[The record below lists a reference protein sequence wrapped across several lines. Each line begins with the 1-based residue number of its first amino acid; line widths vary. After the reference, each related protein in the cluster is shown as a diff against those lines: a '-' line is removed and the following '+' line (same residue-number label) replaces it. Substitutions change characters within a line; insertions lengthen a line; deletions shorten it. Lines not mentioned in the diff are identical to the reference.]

1 MSKIKYKRFLFV
13 DSEKVSRDDGNL
25 DTMRFRLDVNNDNIN
40 NVYAMNL
47 ESFIVPSTFIL
58 FDEQD
63 VADGND
69 PDCNKIIIKPTIY
82 KPIVI
87 SSAFHD
93 EACNDVTNSIQKHN
107 INIDIS
113 VPWYHIDDT
122 NRTII
127 VKKTKTISLDNTQN
141 IYPNTEL
148 NNYYNILVIHC
159 KLAESFLEQE
169 LIVFLL
175 KPLTFLALVK
185 SVPPNTR
192 SPAMNI
198 SMSVL
203 ETNIETFENDKS
215 EENAENILDSMYA
228 ILNQITKEKKTAMTQ
243 NSNRE
248 VVDLFTLTLKKGVYT
263 KKSLLYEINAQQ
275 MLIKDPIMRNVCF
288 EVVDDGTSI
297 PYLQLNVNDRDCD
310 GDVDD
315 DDTAAGPL
323 LNDDT
328 TIQLVNNK
336 HELQSLRK
344 RFIRF
349 EFKELSTETIHQM
362 KVPIP
367 EKSNNLR
374 LEREVMN
381 REYFFLNTDTQSLEG
396 DTTLPFRKQ
405 IEMTINDINNA
416 TFFERVP
423 WATTDFEFTVDIVAT
438 EVLDDIEIAFVGNY
452 NIDEVE
458 QHIQEGI
465 RPLKDLSFS
474 IDRNTLKSSF
484 TLRED
489 TEYIHDIELKL
500 GSKVAKLLGYKKLSS
515 NFFCDICNPLRES
528 QSGFNAIK
536 HKYLYLCAIA
546 NTNTSRINTIMNVY
560 NNENNDLTKILGI
573 IYLPEGPYGLNM
585 MQHATLVGNNRVL
598 FKNKVDITTIDISLR
613 TPEGTLVRL
622 NGQQIFFVLSFEVN
636 E

>member
-13 DSEKVSRDDGNL
+13 DSEKVSRTDGSL
-25 DTMRFRLDVNNDNIN
+25 DTMQFKLDVNNDNIN

-87 SSAFHD
+87 NSAFHD
-93 EACNDVTNSIQKHN
+93 EACNDVTNSIQEHN

-148 NNYYNILVIHC
+148 NNYYKILVIHC

-297 PYLQLNVNDRDCD
+297 PYLQLNVNGRDCD
-310 GDVDD
+310 G
-315 DDTAAGPL
+315 
-323 LNDDT
+323 DDT

-349 EFKELSTETIHQM
+349 EFKELSTESTHQM

-367 EKSNNLR
+367 EKSNDLR

-381 REYFFLNTDTQSLEG
+381 RKYFFLNTNTQSLEG

-405 IEMTINDINNA
+405 IEMTINDINNT

-452 NIDEVE
+452 NIDDVE

-500 GSKVAKLLGYKKLSS
+500 GSKVAKLLGYNKLSS
-515 NFFCDICNPLRES
+515 NFFCDICNPLHES

>member
-1 MSKIKYKRFLFV
+1 M
-13 DSEKVSRDDGNL
+13 
-25 DTMRFRLDVNNDNIN
+25 
-40 NVYAMNL
+40 
-47 ESFIVPSTFIL
+47 
-58 FDEQD
+58 
-63 VADGND
+63 
-69 PDCNKIIIKPTIY
+69 
-82 KPIVI
+82 
-87 SSAFHD
+87 
-93 EACNDVTNSIQKHN
+93 
-107 INIDIS
+107 
-113 VPWYHIDDT
+113 
-122 NRTII
+122 
-127 VKKTKTISLDNTQN
+127 
-141 IYPNTEL
+141 

-349 EFKELSTETIHQM
+349 EFKELSTESTHQM

-367 EKSNNLR
+367 EKSNDLR

-405 IEMTINDINNA
+405 IEMTINDITNT

-458 QHIQEGI
+458 QHIQDGI

-484 TLRED
+484 TLNKN
-489 TEYIHDIELKL
+489 TEYIHDIEFKL
-500 GSKVAKLLGYKKLSS
+500 GSKVAKLLGYNKLSS
-515 NFFCDICNPLRES
+515 NFFCDICNPLHES